1 MKKARDSFYVALR
14 DRLQALNPA
23 RQVLV
28 RGVWRPG
35 VLVEENESFAAV
47 APDNVFVLRWTKATV
62 DEQHALA
69 RTEQTCEI
77 QYQTA
82 GTSFCGRLG
91 PRDAA
96 DGDGCGAAVD
106 IATAA
111 GTEDRL
117 HRDAARC
124 DGDAPV
130 LGSAGVCACGARA
143 RPPGAQSGDHGGELR
158 GGRRAMSTP
167 ALVMQPGLPP
177 TMRRVRGYFA
187 PVNRLTATPT
197 AFDATAVAAFD
208 PDAPPAPWMDLG
220 WIGGFTRT
228 SETKLNVVES
238 GAPGT
243 VLLQGR
249 QSIGATVSMSF
260 ERWSKLTMALSCGA
274 QQMNVLKA
282 GTNPTAITATSSTA
296 TFLSTP
302 NGAGTIQAGD
312 MIAVDADY
320 NGQTGYVGAGASAA
334 YLTTR
339 SAATFIGS
347 GA

>member
-1 MKKARDSFYVALR
+1 
-14 DRLQALNPA
+14 
-23 RQVLV
+23 
-28 RGVWRPG
+28 
-35 VLVEENESFAAV
+35 
-47 APDNVFVLRWTKATV
+47 
-62 DEQHALA
+62 
-69 RTEQTCEI
+69 
-77 QYQTA
+77 
-82 GTSFCGRLG
+82 
-91 PRDAA
+91 
-96 DGDGCGAAVD
+96 
-106 IATAA
+106 
-111 GTEDRL
+111 
-117 HRDAARC
+117 
-124 DGDAPV
+124 
-130 LGSAGVCACGARA
+130 
-143 RPPGAQSGDHGGELR
+143 
-158 GGRRAMSTP
+158 
-167 ALVMQPGLPP
+167 MQPGLPP
-177 TMRRVRGYFA
+177 TVRRVRGYFA
-187 PVNRLTATPT
+187 PVNRLTATPA

-208 PDAPPAPWMDLG
+208 PDAPPAPWIDLG
-220 WIGGFTRT
+220 WIGGLTRT

-334 YLTTR
+334 YLA
-339 SAATFIGS
+339 SAIGS
-347 GA
+347 DVQWIRRMTLNVGRVTAVTTAGLQLAEPLLAGVPTQGMQAQTIVALQDREGGTFFQEWSGLFCMPGEQGDALFFYYPRLQTMGGAAESMAPLNAPLTQVLLTGRFIALPVVDPVDGAQVCCYRTYLPCANAQM